1 MGIKLKS
8 LFVNPTL
15 LFLIIFITGTVL
27 RILVARF
34 EWINMDEGCY
44 LNDAR
49 LVNSGLFPI
58 KDFFSREPFFIISL
72 SFFYKIFG
80 ETLFAGR
87 LLSVFFSSVT
97 ILIIYKLGDCLVNK
111 KVGLAAA
118 SFYALS
124 PFVIDWSSIIKTEPM
139 VSMLVS
145 FSMLFFLYGI
155 KSNRNF
161 EFFVSGVF
169 LGLSVLTRRNSIIAL
184 IIPLVVLIYLNRI
197 SLKNLLGKTLPVF
210 LGFLISSGLP
220 ILYLIFNSDFLWVWT
235 ILGVGELIHSNQQF
249 IVRIGVI
256 WSALSMLFYIIVPAI
271 VFLILYI
278 RGFSYLR
285 KFSTIALSL
294 IFGVLLIISV
304 SGAYILT
311 LGVYGYGIF
320 YIPFETSI
328 VLIILLALASS
339 SALIIFVSSKVD
351 NIVNVSSTLIV
362 TWLGVYVAFYAF
374 YPSFF
379 CDYLN
384 DFSPVMS
391 LAAAA
396 GLYYLSLYKMSFEK
410 VRFKKIEQKIFPKIT
425 KKHLFIFLC
434 CILVMA
440 EVITAV
446 WVIGEGNIYNR
457 SNSKENGVMPYT
469 FFERSWAP
477 DFANCVATYISSNCK
492 ETDEVFTADTVFV
505 SMAHRLVVY
514 NISYPHNYLSGLKE
528 PVTYDPFNMTY
539 SVSEIINHMENT
551 KTSLVI
557 VGYRT
562 TEFLKMHPE
571 MNRYI
576 ELRYS
581 IDKIFGEAEQIDAVK
596 IYKRNSDINNTR
608 IENVNLFTEVLNKS
622 SVYGNWVFVNGIFSS
637 EWGSETRATI
647 IFNDYTIDSLIIQSI
662 MSVSGEGGIILRYQ
676 NDSNYYLARIIR
688 SSNMEG
694 IQLIKIVQGIEF
706 EIGSAHI
713 PIEEDVYYNFSIR
726 NIGGIFE
733 IELNSTL
740 IISESDDTFT
750 TGQIGL
756 SSNFGARFGEIIIT
770 TDYNQLVY

>member
-8 LFVNPTL
+8 LFANPSI
-15 LFLIIFITGTVL
+15 LFLIIFITGIVL

-111 KVGLAAA
+111 KVGLTAAT
-118 SFYALS
+118 FYALS

-145 FSMLFFLYGI
+145 FSMLFLLYGI

-161 EFFVSGVF
+161 AFFISGIF
-169 LGLSVLTRRNSIIAL
+169 LGLSVLARRNSIIAL
-184 IIPLVVLIYLNRI
+184 IIPLVVLIYLNRG
-197 SLKNLLGKTLPVF
+197 SLKNLLGKTFPVL
-210 LGFLISSGLP
+210 LGFLISFGLP
-220 ILYLIFNSDFLWVWT
+220 ILYLIINSDFLWVWT
-235 ILGVGELIHSNQQF
+235 ILGMGELIHSNQQL

-256 WSALSMLFYIIVPAI
+256 WSAVSMLFYIIVPAI
-271 VFLILYI
+271 TFLLLYT

-285 KFSTIALSL
+285 KLSTFTLSL
-294 IFGVLLIISV
+294 IFGALLIVSV

-328 VLIILLALASS
+328 VLIILLALACS
-339 SALIIFVSSKVD
+339 SALILSVSSKVD
-351 NIVNVSSTLIV
+351 NIVNLGSTLIV
-362 TWLGVYVAFYAF
+362 TWLGVYAAFYAF

-391 LAAAA
+391 LAAAT
-396 GLYYLSLYKMSFEK
+396 GLYYLSLDKMSFEK
-410 VRFKKIEQKIFPKIT
+410 IRFKKIEQMKFPKIN

-434 CILVMA
+434 CILAMA

-457 SNSKENGVMPYT
+457 SNQKEHSVPPYT
-469 FFERSWAP
+469 FFERSWNP
-477 DFANCVATYISSNCK
+477 DFANCVANYISVNSN
-492 ETDEVFTADTVFV
+492 ETDEVFTADTIFV

-514 NISYPHNYLSGLKE
+514 NISYPHNYLSGRKE

-539 SVSEIINHMENT
+539 NVSEIINHMENT
-551 KTSLVI
+551 KTNLVI

-562 TEFLKMHPE
+562 NEFLKIHPE

-581 IDKIFGEAEQIDAVK
+581 IDKIFGEADQIDSVK
-596 IYKRNSDINNTR
+596 IYRRNSDINNTQ
-608 IENVNLFTEVLNKS
+608 IETINFSTDLLIKS
-622 SVYGNWVFVNGIFSS
+622 SVYGDWAFVDGILSS

-647 IFNDYTIDSLIIQSI
+647 IFNDYTLDSLIMQSI
-662 MSVSGEGGIILRYQ
+662 INVSGEGGLIVRYQ
-676 NDSNYYLARIIR
+676 NESNYYLARIIR

-694 IQLIKIVQGIEF
+694 IQLVKIVQGIEF
-706 EIGSAHI
+706 EIGSAYI

-726 NIGGIFE
+726 NIGRIFE

-740 IISESDDTFT
+740 VLSESDDTFT
-750 TGQIGL
+750 AGRIGL
-756 SSNFGARFGEIIIT
+756 SSNFGASFGEVIVT
-770 TDYNQLVY
+770 TDYNKLVF